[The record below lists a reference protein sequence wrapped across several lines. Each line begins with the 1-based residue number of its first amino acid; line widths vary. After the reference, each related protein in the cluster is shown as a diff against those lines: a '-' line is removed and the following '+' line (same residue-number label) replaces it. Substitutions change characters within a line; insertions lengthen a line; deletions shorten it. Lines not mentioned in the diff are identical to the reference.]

1 MGQHSITYGD
11 MVPETRL
18 RFTMVFE
25 DGDRLDRC
33 SHPNPS
39 DTDEA
44 IIAHCNKTIPERWGK
59 VVAIADR
66 EVFTAYCLP

>member
-11 MVPETRL
+11 MVFETRV

-25 DGDRLDRC
+25 DGDRLEGC
-33 SHPNPS
+33 YHSNLS
-39 DTDEA
+39 DSDED

-59 VVAIADR
+59 VVAIGDR
-66 EVFTAYCLP
+66 KVENGHRLA